1 VPDTP
6 QRRERRSTRAE
17 LRHQAIARLV
27 GPLLQAGRVDG
38 TVDGTIDGTADGTG
52 DGTGGAAGAS
62 GEPAL
67 VVDLGGGAGALSVEL
82 ALLGHDVVV
91 VDPSPDALA
100 ALDRRARE
108 AGVVDRVHGHQGDAR
123 ALPRLCGRPV
133 DVLLCHDVLE
143 LVDDPATTLGELAA
157 ALRPGGTLSL
167 LTAQR
172 SGAVALRAA
181 AGRVEEALAA
191 LTGPDGRTGTDDPL
205 LRRLDAGTTA
215 ELLDGAGFDVV
226 QVTGVPVLADLVP
239 EHLLDSPR
247 TREALRLLELAA
259 ADHDDLRGLAS
270 HLHWHAVRR

>member
-6 QRRERRSTRAE
+6 AQRRERRSTRAE
-17 LRHQAIARLV
+17 IRHEAIARLV
-27 GPLLQAGRVDG
+27 GPLLQGGDP
-38 TVDGTIDGTADGTG
+38 TG
-52 DGTGGAAGAS
+52 A
-62 GEPAL
+62 PAL
-67 VVDLGGGAGALSVEL
+67 VVDLGGGAGVLSVEL
-82 ALLGHDVVV
+82 AVLGHDVVV

-123 ALPRLCGRPV
+123 ALPQVCGGRPI

-143 LVDDPATTLGELAA
+143 LVDDPAATLADLAA
-157 ALRPGGTLSL
+157 AMRAGGTLSL

-191 LTGPDGRTGTDDPL
+191 LTGPDGRTGDDDPL
-205 LRRLDAGTTA
+205 LRRMDADATA
-215 ELLDGAGFDVV
+215 ALLDRAGFDVV
-226 QVTGVPVLADLVP
+226 AVTGVPVLADVVP
-239 EHLLDSPR
+239 ESVLDSSPR
-247 TREALRLLELAA
+247 TRDALRRLELAA
-259 ADHDDLRGLAS
+259 ADHPDLRGTAS